1 MLYLHHGLERIF
13 SSYQDYFGRNVD
25 DDALVYL
32 TLANKV
38 IHTVNPGAIT
48 VAEDVSGMPGLAVPS
63 EDGGYGFDYR
73 LSMGVPG
80 LLD

>member
-1 MLYLHHGLERIF
+1 MVWKGY
-13 SSYQDYFGRNVD
+13 SASYQDYFGKNVD

-38 IHTVNPGAIT
+38 IHTVNPGAVT
-48 VAEDVSGMPGLAVPS
+48 VAEDVSGMPGLAVPI
-63 EDGGYGFDYR
+63 EKGGYGFDYR
-73 LSMGVPG
+73 LCHGCAR